1 MANSLRYFVGNW
13 KMFGVPGSYKI
24 LDKINQFYH
33 KDRKNKK
40 KYKIIMAPPN
50 TLIYD
55 FSKRFKNKK
64 IIISSQ
70 NCYHQDLFGSFTGK
84 VSPFMIKRL
93 GVNYTLLGHSECRSA
108 GETDKILKKKF
119 SLALK
124 NNLKVIYCIGENKIQ
139 KRTKSTVKVLKKQ
152 ILKVISKKSNF
163 NNIII
168 AYEPI
173 WSIGSGS
180 IPSSSEL
187 KKNIQI
193 LKNFIEKKFR
203 IKSHPKFLYG
213 GSVDK
218 NTIKHFKS
226 IKELDGFLIGGAS
239 KSSKNFIDI
248 IKNFY
253 K

>member
-13 KMFGVPGSYKI
+13 KMFGVPSSYKI
-24 LDKINQFYH
+24 LDKIYQFYQ
-33 KDRKNKK
+33 KDQKNKK
-40 KYKIIMAPPN
+40 KYRLIMAPPN
-50 TLIYD
+50 TLIHD

-70 NCYHQDLFGSFTGK
+70 NFYHQDLFGSYTGK

-108 GETDKILKKKF
+108 GETDKILKQKF

-173 WSIGSGS
+173 WSIGTGLV
-180 IPSSSEL
+180 P
-187 KKNIQI
+187 KNDDLFETI
-193 LKNFIEKKFR
+193 NFIKK
-203 IKSHPKFLYG
+203 KVKDYKVLYG
-213 GSVDK
+213 GSVNSDNVNQLK
-218 NTIKHFKS
+218 LVHNI
-226 IKELDGFLIGGAS
+226 DGFLVGGAS
-239 KSSKNFIDI
+239 QNPKKFIDI
-248 IKNFY
+248 IKKTYN
-253 K
+253 